1 MSKNDYH
8 VIVYK
13 ILLYL
18 YECLKN
24 GENPKT
30 EKLNNIALLAGVNER
45 YWHYILRTLLDAQ
58 FISGGV
64 RVDVDGTYERVFSL
78 ELLEITPTGI
88 EYLTDNS
95 LMAKVKKFLKTT
107 KDIAPFI

>member
-8 VIVYK
+8 V
-13 ILLYL
+13 LYL

-24 GENPKT
+24 DETPSSK
-30 EKLNNIALLAGVNER
+30 ELNNIALLSCVNER

-64 RVDVDGTYERVFSL
+64 RVDVDNTFERVL
-78 ELLEITPTGI
+78 KVELLEITPAGI

-95 LMAKVKKFLKTT
+95 LMAKVKKFIKTT
-107 KDIAPFI
+107 KEIAPFV